1 MADKVLI
8 IAAHPDDE
16 VLGAGGT
23 IAKYAMQGA
32 EIKLLIVTDGSTS
45 QYREDAFLAEK
56 IAQKKRETQ
65 TAADVLGIKEV
76 IYGGLPDMKLDVT
89 AHIQVNQVIENV
101 LDAFQPNV
109 VFTHFHGDVNMDHQC
124 VHRSTLVACR
134 PVGGQ
139 CVKEVYSYYV
149 PSSTDWSVQ
158 NAVDTFMPN
167 VFVDIDGV
175 YAEKKYAAMACY
187 ATELRTYPHPRS
199 VEALKV
205 LDKANGIHV
214 GLNAAECFMVHRVMR

>member
-1 MADKVLI
+1 
-8 IAAHPDDE
+8 
-16 VLGAGGT
+16 
-23 IAKYAMQGA
+23 
-32 EIKLLIVTDGSTS
+32 
-45 QYREDAFLAEK
+45 
-56 IAQKKRETQ
+56 
-65 TAADVLGIKEV
+65 
-76 IYGGLPDMKLDVT
+76 
-89 AHIQVNQVIENV
+89 
-101 LDAFQPNV
+101 
-109 VFTHFHGDVNMDHQC
+109 
-124 VHRSTLVACR
+124 
-134 PVGGQ
+134 
-139 CVKEVYSYYV
+139 
-149 PSSTDWSVQ
+149 VQ